1 MKWPQSFRSNVPD
14 WFLPEGALLRQL
26 VQIAAIFI
34 ATSAGAQSAIEH
46 HAWQNA
52 ASFPPLSRTAAA
64 ITGKITLSG
73 NAEFAVEGSSMTLT
87 FGNGAAVDLTSVGAS
102 WRTWDMT
109 GEKQTAE
116 VFKLAG
122 HPGELENGNTLCG
135 GETAGENLY
144 AVFFEQSLFDLPPSL
159 GLAIFQSVEPPFD
172 INSSGL
178 CGTFSYTIAAP
189 PGQDTERSNDQA
201 VSSKAQAS
209 SGSAAPGPGAWRV
222 RTSINPIDDTRT
234 VSLFLDAETGTSRY
248 GDPITFVA
256 RCKSNRTEAYVVWGE
271 YLGDDSRDVYAKW
284 KHVTVRIGDEQAR
297 QERWGV
303 STDSKATF
311 APDWAGT
318 MLKQLLDKNR
328 LVLQTI
334 PYGENPQTAIFDI
347 SGLRSVLGQLAGECD
362 WSF

>member
-1 MKWPQSFRSNVPD
+1 MAAIIPEECSAWWLS
-14 WFLPEGALLRQL
+14 EGALLRQL
-26 VQIAAIFI
+26 VQTAAVFV
-34 ATSAGAQSAIEH
+34 ATSVGAQSATDRP
-46 HAWQNA
+46 AWQNA
-52 ASFPPLSRTAAA
+52 GSFAPLSRTAAA
-64 ITGKITLSG
+64 ITGEITLSK
-73 NAEFAVEGSSMTLT
+73 NAEGAADGRTLTLT
-87 FGNGAAVDLTSVGAS
+87 FGNGAAVDLTSIGAS
-102 WRTWDMT
+102 WRTQGMGGDIHAVEM
-109 GEKQTAE
+109 
-116 VFKLAG
+116 FKLAG
-122 HPGELENGNTLCG
+122 HPGAFENGNTLCG
-135 GETAGENLY
+135 GEAEGENLY
-144 AVFFEQSLFDLPPSL
+144 AVFFEQSLFNLPPSL

-189 PGQDTERSNDQA
+189 PGQDKERSNEPA

-209 SGSAAPGPGAWRV
+209 SGSAAAGPGAWRV